1 MLKGKKIIITGAGG
15 FIGAYFLDKL
25 RDNNDVI
32 ALLRQD
38 ANKYWRLNLFEKN
51 YRIEIVDITQREKIM
66 SIFSKHKPD
75 ITLHFAST
83 GTYPGR
89 QKDREALFSTNV
101 IGGMNIIEA
110 SLAYSDITVN
120 VGSSSEYGNVH
131 CPMNENGPTFPTILY
146 GVTKLFITH
155 YAKLRAQEEKKK
167 LITIRPFSVYGP
179 YEEPFRLIPYI
190 LSSILLNKKIKL
202 SSPHNVRDFIFIEDF
217 YNATLHLIGKIERF
231 EYGKIFNIGTGKETS
246 IDGLIKILENEVFM
260 NKLNIEWGLSQK
272 QPELEHWYADI
283 TELKKTGFAHA
294 YDLKSGLIKTYN
306 WLKENIAYYSGD

>member
-1 MLKGKKIIITGAGG
+1 MFKGKKIIITGAGG

-51 YRIEIVDITQREKIM
+51 YQTEIADITQREKII

-89 QKDREALFSTNV
+89 QKDREALFSTN
-101 IGGMNIIEA
+101 ITGSMNIIEA
-110 SLAYSDITVN
+110 SLIYSDITLN
-120 VGSSSEYGNVH
+120 TGSSSEYGTAP
-131 CPMNENGPTFPTILY
+131 CPMSENGLTFPTILY
-146 GVTKLFITH
+146 GATKLFTTH

-217 YNATLHLIGKIERF
+217 YNATVHLLNKIEEF

-246 IDGLIKILENEVFM
+246 ISTLVKILQNEIFM
-260 NKLNIEWGLSQK
+260 KELDIEWSLSQK

-283 TELKKTGFAHA
+283 TELEKTGFVHA

-306 WLKENIAYYSGD
+306 WLRENIAYYSGD